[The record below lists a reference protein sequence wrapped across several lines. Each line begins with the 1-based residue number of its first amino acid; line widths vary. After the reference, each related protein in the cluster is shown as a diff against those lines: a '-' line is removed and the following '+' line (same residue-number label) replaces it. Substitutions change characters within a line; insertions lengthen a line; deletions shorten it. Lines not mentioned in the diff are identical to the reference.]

1 MMRQEFPT
9 KVKLAAFEACGGRC
23 YHCDIKIRSGN
34 GPHYDHRVPDA
45 LGGKPTAENV
55 QVLCKTCHRLK
66 TSSEDVPRIAK
77 AKRVKAGHLNAKDKR
92 RGFRTP
98 PAGYDPWTR
107 RMRAEP

>member
-1 MMRQEFPT
+1 MSNRSEFTTKT
-9 KVKLAAFEACGGRC
+9 KVMAFERC
-23 YHCDIKIRSGN
+23 NGKCENCTAKIRFGAE
-34 GPHYDHRVPDA
+34 YDHIVPAA
-45 LGGKPTAENV
+45 LGGSNDLNNAK
-55 QVLCKTCHRLK
+55 VLCKTCHKFK

-107 RMRAEP
+107 RMRAES